1 MILATV
7 AVSGTVALAAIVVG
21 TATVLKNDTNEIL
34 DSINK

>member
-7 AVSGTVALAAIVVG
+7 AVAGTVALAAIVVG
-21 TATVLKNDTNEIL
+21 AATVLKTETDEIL

>member
-7 AVSGTVALAAIVVG
+7 AIAGTVALAAIVVG
-21 TATVLKNDTNEIL
+21 AAIVLKTDTTEIL

>member
-7 AVSGTVALAAIVVG
+7 AVAGTVAFAALVVG
-21 TATVLKNDTNEIL
+21 AAMVLKDNADEIL

>member
-7 AVSGTVALAAIVVG
+7 AVAGTVAFAAIVVG
-21 TATVLKNDTNEIL
+21 AATVLRNDANEIL